1 MRRRP
6 FLAGLLGYA
15 LTACRKH
22 SKKEASV
29 EDSGALSEDSLI
41 EEIEEGEDCLP
52 QELSISLSD
61 YPELR
66 TVGGSSIVSF
76 PEQFVHLLVVC
87 IAEKQWIGVWKI
99 CTHGDCD
106 VEWDETVAS
115 VRCPCHNSLFD
126 IDGQVLQGPAD
137 RALKSYLVCEK
148 QDKLYFLVAE

>member
-15 LTACRKH
+15 LTACRKQ
-22 SKKEASV
+22 SKKEEPI
-29 EDSGALSEDSLI
+29 EDSAALSDDSLV
-41 EEIEEGEDCLP
+41 EETEEAEDCIP
-52 QELSISLSD
+52 QDLSISLSD
-61 YPELR
+61 YSELR
-66 TVGGSSIVSF
+66 MIGGSAFVSF
-76 PEQFVHLLVVC
+76 PDQFVHLLVVC

-99 CTHGDCD
+99 CTHGDCY
-106 VEWDETVAS
+106 VEWDEAVAS

-137 RALKSYLVCEK
+137 RALKSYLVCEE